1 MNKHR
6 YMAKY
11 GRRKARALE
20 RRLRYRKTLREIRNI
35 RETNIALRKW
45 AARLFTG
52 QIFVTDNP
60 PKMPMYKPGMLTYKN
75 PPMSVRMPWYEA
87 RKPEIIISKESRERI
102 LARMKEVSECVANCG
117 VSADRLAQRLREF
130 AEAGRPKYTPDEKA
144 SGTVVRD
151 ERRERWN
158 AALETASG
166 TCGNCGSEV
175 QPGANVMLPMS
186 EDE

>member
-1 MNKHR
+1 MGNSGFMKIHGKKR
-6 YMAKY
+6 AKY

-130 AEAGRPKYTPDEKA
+130 AEAGRPKDETEEKPREQWPETNGESVGTPPWRPQAELA
-144 SGTVVRD
+144 GTV
-151 ERRERWN
+151 
-158 AALETASG
+158 AARCNQAL
-166 TCGNCGSEV
+166 
-175 QPGANVMLPMS
+175 M
-186 EDE
+186 

>member
-1 MNKHR
+1 MKKNIKKFRNK
-6 YMAKY
+6 YLPPEDKDKDWQKWPELP
-11 GRRKARALE
+11 RKAKHYLCRNN
-20 RRLRYRKTLREIRNI
+20 RRRRTTIQDIRLANKAKRMLNKLAKSLHASMPI
-35 RETNIALRKW
+35 ITS
-45 AARLFTG
+45 
-52 QIFVTDNP
+52 NP

-75 PPMSVRMPWYEA
+75 PPMSVRMPWYEV

-130 AEAGRPKYTPDEKA
+130 AEAGRPKRTGEGVGTPP
-144 SGTVVRD
+144 
-151 ERRERWN
+151 
-158 AALETASG
+158 
-166 TCGNCGSEV
+166 EV

>member
-11 GRRKARALE
+11 SRRKARALE

-35 RETNIALRKW
+35 REINIALRKL

-60 PKMPMYKPGMLTYKN
+60 VNVPQFKLGMLTYDR
-75 PPMSVRMPWYEA
+75 PQLSIRMPWYEA
-87 RKPEIIISKESRERI
+87 GKPEIIISKESRERI

-117 VSADRLAQRLREF
+117 VSADRLAQRLRRVSNLRELWQQC
-130 AEAGRPKYTPDEKA
+130 A
-144 SGTVVRD
+144 VR
-151 ERRERWN
+151 R
-158 AALETASG
+158 
-166 TCGNCGSEV
+166 
-175 QPGANVMLPMS
+175 
-186 EDE
+186 

>member
-11 GRRKARALE
+11 SRRKARALE

-35 RETNIALRKW
+35 RETNIALRKL

-60 PKMPMYKPGMLTYKN
+60 VKVPQFKLGMLTSDR
-75 PPMSVRMPWYEA
+75 PQLSIRMPWYEA
-87 RKPEIIISKESRERI
+87 EKPEIIISKESRERI

-117 VSADRLAQRLREF
+117 VSADRLAQRLR
-130 AEAGRPKYTPDEKA
+130 RM
-144 SGTVVRD
+144 SNL
-151 ERRERWN
+151 RELWQQC
-158 AALETASG
+158 AAWR
-166 TCGNCGSEV
+166 
-175 QPGANVMLPMS
+175 
-186 EDE
+186 

>member
-1 MNKHR
+1 MGNSGFMKIHGKK
-6 YMAKY
+6 MAKY

-35 RETNIALRKW
+35 RETNIALRKL

-60 PKMPMYKPGMLTYKN
+60 AKVPQFKLGMLTYDR
-75 PPMSVRMPWYEA
+75 PQLAIRMPWYEA
-87 RKPEIIISKESRERI
+87 GKPEIIISKESRERI

-130 AEAGRPKYTPDEKA
+130 AEAVRPKRTGEGVGTPP
-144 SGTVVRD
+144 
-151 ERRERWN
+151 
-158 AALETASG
+158 
-166 TCGNCGSEV
+166 EV